1 MLIYPK
7 KILEDM
13 NVDVLR
19 RLTRLLDL
27 PKSLSRKD
35 DFVNALAREVE
46 TNPQGVLK
54 RMSEGERLLLAEAAY
69 HDGRIN
75 PSVFS
80 SKYGISAPLPNPW
93 MRPDQAVLTALMFQ
107 RNTLNIYELP
117 KELIKALQDFL
128 R

>member
-1 MLIYPK
+1 MLTYPK
-7 KILEDM
+7 KILEGM

-35 DFVNALAREVE
+35 DFINALAREVE

-54 RMSEGERLLLAEAAY
+54 RMSEGERRLLAEAAY

-75 PSVFS
+75 PDVFS
-80 SKYGISAPLPNPW
+80 AKYGIPCSLPDRW
-93 MRPDQAVLTALMFQ
+93 MRPDKMG
-107 RNTLNIYELP
+107 
-117 KELIKALQDFL
+117 
-128 R
+128 